1 LRFIE
6 VTPEVKDG
14 DRGAPRYSPNTIHQ
28 LGKRQHIESQ
38 LSIGEPHLM
47 QAGEDYCRCAVDLN
61 RVRNVL
67 PLGSPLPVHSASLR
81 LAISDA
87 HSRRCALIWGT
98 CADERNDESSR
109 RAIVNKVLAVVLMM
123 ASWVLPGPMA
133 SAQNGSSQDSTPHVI
148 KDQDLKL
155 LRQDLRSK
163 RKQLIAANLK
173 MTDTEAAKFWPV
185 YDQYV
190 TELIAVNDKKFG
202 LIQEYADNWG
212 KLTNEQS
219 LLFTRN
225 WLDMDI
231 AISQLRQK
239 YVPIVAKVLDG
250 RKTATFF
257 QLDRRIAMMM
267 DLQVSSQ
274 IPLVQEQTSSSKSV
288 N

>member
-1 LRFIE
+1 
-6 VTPEVKDG
+6 VK
-14 DRGAPRYSPNTIHQ
+14 
-28 LGKRQHIESQ
+28 K
-38 LSIGEPHLM
+38 LM
-47 QAGEDYCRCAVDLN
+47 
-61 RVRNVL
+61 
-67 PLGSPLPVHSASLR
+67 
-81 LAISDA
+81 
-87 HSRRCALIWGT
+87 
-98 CADERNDESSR
+98 
-109 RAIVNKVLAVVLMM
+109 AVVLMG
-123 ASWVLPGPMA
+123 ASWVLGGPTA
-133 SAQNGSSQDSTPHVI
+133 SAQNPPTQETTTHVI
-148 KDQDLKL
+148 KDQDLQL

-173 MTDTEAAKFWPV
+173 LTDPEATKFWPV

-190 TELIAVNDKKFG
+190 TELIAINDKKFG

-219 LLFTRN
+219 LLFSRN

-231 AISQLRQK
+231 AIAQLRQK

-274 IPLVQEQTSSSKSV
+274 VPLVQDQESSSKSA

>member
-1 LRFIE
+1 
-6 VTPEVKDG
+6 VK
-14 DRGAPRYSPNTIHQ
+14 
-28 LGKRQHIESQ
+28 K
-38 LSIGEPHLM
+38 LM
-47 QAGEDYCRCAVDLN
+47 VA
-61 RVRNVL
+61 
-67 PLGSPLPVHSASLR
+67 
-81 LAISDA
+81 
-87 HSRRCALIWGT
+87 
-98 CADERNDESSR
+98 
-109 RAIVNKVLAVVLMM
+109 VLMG
-123 ASWVLPGPMA
+123 ASWMLGGPTA
-133 SAQNGSSQDSTPHVI
+133 SAQNTPPQENTTHVI
-148 KDQDLKL
+148 KDRDLKL
-155 LRQDLRSK
+155 LREDLRSK
-163 RKQLIAANLK
+163 RKQLIAANLRL
-173 MTDTEAAKFWPV
+173 MDTEATKFWPV

-190 TELIAVNDKKFG
+190 TELIAINDKKFG

-231 AISQLRQK
+231 AIAQLRQK

-274 IPLVQEQTSSSKSV
+274 MPLVQEQESSSKSA